1 MVPDVSIIKCVW
13 DYRQKHVKKP
23 TSTEDLCLVLSSLA
37 VSLKIIKTC
46 HNKQHRLAQR
56 PSLWAKLVIP

>member
-23 TSTEDLCLVLSSLA
+23 TSTERLSVRERERETHSERA
-37 VSLKIIKTC
+37 REVK
-46 HNKQHRLAQR
+46 KQRGQ
-56 PSLWAKLVIP
+56 